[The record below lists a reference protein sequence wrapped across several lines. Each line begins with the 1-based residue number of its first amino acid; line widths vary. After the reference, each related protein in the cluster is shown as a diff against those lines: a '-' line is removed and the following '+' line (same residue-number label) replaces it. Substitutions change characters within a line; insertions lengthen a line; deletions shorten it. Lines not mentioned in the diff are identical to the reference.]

1 MVSFHE
7 LQELF
12 LLSHSRGL
20 LNDEELLLLYE
31 EHNPKNP
38 DFPYYG
44 KFSLEEMNDSECV
57 AEFRF
62 RKHDLP
68 LLAEALQIPDSFTCY
83 QRSVASGM
91 EGLCILLRR
100 LAYPCRY
107 SDMVPRFGRPVPV
120 LSMISSQVLD
130 YVYDLHSHRIT
141 QWNHEIL
148 SPEALQLYSDAI
160 PAQGAALNNCIGF
173 VDGTVRPIC
182 RPGEHQRAVYNGHK
196 RVHALKFQCVAL
208 PNGLVGH
215 LYGPVG

>member
-12 LLSHSRGL
+12 LLSHSHGL

-44 KFSLEEMNDSECV
+44 RFSLEEMNDSECV
-57 AEFRF
+57 AEIRF

-100 LAYPCRY
+100 LA
-107 SDMVPRFGRPVPV
+107 S
-120 LSMISSQVLD
+120 LSSAIS
-130 YVYDLHSHRIT
+130 
-141 QWNHEIL
+141 
-148 SPEALQLYSDAI
+148 
-160 PAQGAALNNCIGF
+160 
-173 VDGTVRPIC
+173 
-182 RPGEHQRAVYNGHK
+182 
-196 RVHALKFQCVAL
+196 RV
-208 PNGLVGH
+208 
-215 LYGPVG
+215 